1 MKYLIIPV
9 IIVLALLGACKKN
22 SDSAVPDTHGNFM
35 FVNAVPDP
43 AAVFNVKLDTINFA
57 SNVTYKTSTGYKSY
71 RAQKYNLIIT
81 SASQPSNILYNGEI
95 FLRNNRYYSA
105 FLGADSTKRLLS
117 LIVTEDDMTSLGPD
131 KAKFR
136 VIDFSEG
143 FKANRTPL
151 GIDILDILWRDTA
164 RVFRGLTFPAQTY
177 FAPLRADSNQV
188 HTINFTYVDSSK
200 LVLKSM
206 KLPTQAGKV
215 YTLITTGYPL
225 DPARM
230 EVLTIQ
236 HN

>member
-43 AAVFNVKLDTINFA
+43 AAVFNIKLDTINFA
-57 SNVTYKTSTGYKSY
+57 SNVAYKTNTGYKSY
-71 RAQKYNLIIT
+71 RAQKYNLVIT
-81 SASQPSNILYNGEI
+81 NANQPSVILYNGEI

-105 FLGADSTKRLLS
+105 YLGADSTKKFLS

-151 GIDILDILWRDTA
+151 GIDILTRGV
-164 RVFRGLTFPAQTY
+164 RMFRGLTFPAQTA

-188 HTINFTYVDSSK
+188 YTINFNYVDSSK
-200 LVLKSM
+200 LLKTAQ
-206 KLPTQAGKV
+206 LPTQVGKV

-225 DPARM
+225 DSNRM
-230 EVLTIQ
+230 EVLNIQ